1 VKEIMNQ
8 FDVIVVGGGIVGA
21 TAACALGR
29 AGVRVAVVEA
39 RPPVPVE
46 QQQPDPRVFAI
57 TRASER
63 IFRSLGVWAAIA
75 EQGVFAFS
83 DMEVWDA
90 RGDGVAHF
98 DCAELGEP
106 YLGHMIEP
114 RVIQTALSGQLES
127 DDNIY
132 RFCPARCQSVEIQ
145 DENVTVT
152 LEDGQCLTASLL
164 VAADGVRSPVRET
177 LGIRTRSHDYNQS
190 SVVAL
195 VKTAEPHRDTAWQR
209 FLPGGPLA
217 FLPMQEG
224 WSSIVWTLP
233 TAEAG
238 RIMEIDRDAFH
249 EELAAAFAYRLGS
262 IVDSGEREAW
272 PLRRMHAEH
281 YVINRAA
288 LIGDAAHAIHPLA
301 GQGVNLGLLDA
312 AALTEVIIAARQGG
326 RDPGALRVL
335 RRYERWRRG
344 DNLLMMSAMDA
355 LNRTFS
361 NARSPL
367 SRVRNFGLSLVNGS
381 GLLRQLFMRHAMGLG
396 GDLPALA
403 TASEEVSSSV

>member
-1 VKEIMNQ
+1 MNQ
-8 FDVIVVGGGIVGA
+8 FDVIIVGGGIVGA

-39 RPPVPVE
+39 RQPVPVE

-63 IFRSLGVWAAIA
+63 IFRSLGVWEVIA
-75 EQGVFAFS
+75 EQGAFAFS

-90 RGDGVAHF
+90 SGDGVAHF

-114 RVIQTALSGQLES
+114 RIIQTALSGRLES
-127 DDNIY
+127 DDNIS
-132 RFCPARCQSVEIQ
+132 RFCPARFRSVEIQ
-145 DENVTVT
+145 DEDVTVT

-164 VAADGVRSPVRET
+164 VAADGVRSPVREA
-177 LGIRTRSHDYNQS
+177 LGIRTRSHDYRQS
-190 SVVAL
+190 SVVAR
-195 VKTAEPHRDTAWQR
+195 VRTAEPHRDTAWQR

-238 RIMEIDRDAFH
+238 RIMELDRDAFH

-262 IVDSGEREAW
+262 VVDSGEREAW

-326 RDPGALRVL
+326 RDPGALRGL

-361 NARSPL
+361 NARTPL
-367 SRVRNFGLSLVNGS
+367 GRVRNLGLSLVNGS

-396 GDLPALA
+396 GDLPLLA
-403 TASEEVSSSV
+403 TVSEEASSSV